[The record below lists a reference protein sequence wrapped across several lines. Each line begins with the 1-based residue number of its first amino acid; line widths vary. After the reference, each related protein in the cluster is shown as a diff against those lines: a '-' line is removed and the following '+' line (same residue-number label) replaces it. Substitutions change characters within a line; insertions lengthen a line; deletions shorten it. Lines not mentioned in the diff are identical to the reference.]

1 VLSWLQALSATS
13 FHDIRLL
20 LTETLIQP
28 RPALRGVFHL
38 LSFVAAIIAAPLLII
53 IATSPAGYVGAAI
66 FAASLILLYGTSAS
80 YHLIRWTPPLRALMK
95 NLDHSMIFVLIAGTY
110 TPFCL
115 VAVDLAWGISILSI
129 VWSLAGVGILLK
141 LAWPGAPRLLSVSLY
156 VGLGWLA
163 LVAGVEILTEFSASS
178 VVLLIVGGVLY
189 TIGGIVYGLRRPD
202 PFPRVFG
209 FHEIFHLFVIAG
221 SSIHFWLIATT
232 ILPGKI

>member
-1 VLSWLQALSATS
+1 
-13 FHDIRLL
+13 
-20 LTETLIQP
+20 
-28 RPALRGVFHL
+28 
-38 LSFVAAIIAAPLLII
+38 
-53 IATSPAGYVGAAI
+53 
-66 FAASLILLYGTSAS
+66 
-80 YHLIRWTPPLRALMK
+80 
-95 NLDHSMIFVLIAGTY
+95 MIFVLIAGTY

-129 VWSLAGVGILLK
+129 VWSLAGAGILLK

-163 LVAGVEILTEFSASS
+163 LVAGVEIVAEFSASS
-178 VVLLIVGGVLY
+178 VVLLILGGVLY
-189 TIGGIVYGLRRPD
+189 TLGGIVYGLRRPD